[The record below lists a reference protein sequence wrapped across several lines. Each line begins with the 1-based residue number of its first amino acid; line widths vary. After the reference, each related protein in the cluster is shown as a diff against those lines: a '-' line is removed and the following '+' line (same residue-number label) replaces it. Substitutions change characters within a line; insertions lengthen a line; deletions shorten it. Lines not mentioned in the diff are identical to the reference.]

1 MSLKCESRENLF
13 PDEAGEEEEKCSLN
27 AHRTYVLHSTSHL
40 SGVLSSLLGN
50 VKKRGR
56 GGRGEERKQG
66 KLLEEAAAFEEGAD
80 FRAKERSSW
89 PPLRVGLFS

>member
-1 MSLKCESRENLF
+1 MLFKCTQDICSSFNITFVWSAQLTPGECE
-13 PDEAGEEEEKCSLN
+13 EARSW
-27 AHRTYVLHSTSHL
+27 
-40 SGVLSSLLGN
+40 GV
-50 VKKRGR
+50 
-56 GGRGEERKQG
+56 GEERKQG